1 MAGEVVAVGDLVKKW
16 APGDRVC
23 ANFSID
29 HIHGDVSDE
38 LRKAFLGFFID
49 GVLAEYRVFPEH
61 VSLPFGPFA
70 VRLRVI
76 YPHS

>member
-1 MAGEVVAVGDLVKKW
+1 MAGEVVAVGDQVRKW
-16 APGDRVC
+16 TPGDRVC

-29 HIHGDVSDE
+29 HIHGDVNDE

-61 VSLPFGPFA
+61 VRLSFEPLT
-70 VRLRVI
+70 VRLQVI
-76 YPHS
+76 HSHP